1 MAVSLQKGQRFDLTG
16 SKATVQ
22 ALGDKF
28 GSLAN
33 PPYILLDKDDRTGE
47 SSDGEN
53 LYINGAM
60 LPRIKRILVF
70 THIYEGVTDWREANG
85 EVTVKIPGKRDIIVR
100 MDEYGSSK
108 RVCAVALIENNGD
121 GSCSIEKTVSFFT
134 RYEEMSEAYHWGLK
148 WYTARK

>member
-1 MAVSLQKGQRFDLTG
+1 MAVSLQKGQRFNLTG

-70 THIYEGVTDWREANG
+70 THIYEGVTDWREAN
-85 EVTVKIPGKRDIIVR
+85 R
-100 MDEYGSSK
+100 
-108 RVCAVALIENNGD
+108 
-121 GSCSIEKTVSFFT
+121 KTG
-134 RYEEMSEAYHWGLK
+134 YHRPHG
-148 WYTARK
+148 